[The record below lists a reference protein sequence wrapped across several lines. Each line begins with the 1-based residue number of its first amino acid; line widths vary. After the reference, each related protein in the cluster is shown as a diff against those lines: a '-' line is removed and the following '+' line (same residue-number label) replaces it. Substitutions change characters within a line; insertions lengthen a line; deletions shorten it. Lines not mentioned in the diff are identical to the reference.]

1 VANSKRSDE
10 EWEKLSRRLTAETS
24 ERRRLEKELKSIPT
38 QILAAQETERRRI
51 AADLHDG
58 VNQLLASIKFRLA
71 HLDGKV
77 NGEAQELVKQGAA
90 LLERAVTEVRRIS
103 KNLRPSE
110 LDDFGLVPAMEALI
124 QEFRKRTKI
133 NVEFKRGPLSR
144 RLPPQ
149 LELAVYRI
157 FQEALAN
164 IERHAK
170 ARRARVS
177 LSVDAK
183 FATLNVIDDGVGF
196 TAGDARAEK
205 NGGGFGIANMRDRA
219 EASGGVFAIK
229 SAPGKGTEIVVHVKL
244 EDGKGR

>member
-1 VANSKRSDE
+1 VAVSNRSDE
-10 EWEKLSRRLTAETS
+10 EWEKLSRRLSAETA
-24 ERRRLEKELKSIPT
+24 ERRRLEKELKSIPN
-38 QILAAQETERRRI
+38 QIIAAQETERRRI
-51 AADLHDG
+51 AAELHDG

-77 NGEAQELVKQGAA
+77 NGEAEELVKQGAA
-90 LLERAVTEVRRIS
+90 LLDRAVTEVRRIS

-110 LDDFGLVPAMEALI
+110 LDDFGLVPAMEELA

-133 NVEFKRGPLSR
+133 NVQFKRGPLAR

-149 LELAVYRI
+149 VELAVYRI

-170 ARRARVS
+170 ARRAIVS

-196 TAGDARAEK
+196 AGENFRAEK
-205 NGGGFGIANMRDRA
+205 NGGGLGIANMRDRA

-229 SAPGKGTEIVVHVKL
+229 STPGKGTEIVVHVKL
-244 EDGKGR
+244 EDAKGR